1 MEKTIVIATKNE
13 GKLREFKEVFAKKGI
28 EVKSL
33 QDFPE
38 HSEIAETGL
47 TFEEN
52 ARLKAEG
59 YAEVTGLS
67 VLADDSGLQIDAL
80 HGRPGIFSARYAGN
94 HDDAANNAKVLME
107 MGGIPDEK
115 RTANFHTTLVLRKPD
130 GQELI
135 GNGDVHGRILG
146 VPRGNNGF
154 GYDPLFYLP
163 EKGKTFAELTS
174 DEKNQVSHRGRA
186 IEDLME
192 RFDEFWK

>member
-13 GKLREFKEVFAKKGI
+13 GKLREFKEVFAKKG
-28 EVKSL
+28 KSL

>member
-28 EVKSL
+28 DVKSL
-33 QDFPE
+33 KDFPE